1 MSIVR
6 LTGDDLHLRNEA
18 LQRLERDPDVDASA
32 IGVAARDGVITLT
45 GFIDSCAAKLAAER
59 AVKLARGVRAVAN
72 DLQVRLDRT
81 DADIAQDAASALDVR
96 LTVPTTVQV
105 VVHNAHVTLT
115 GTVSWPCQR
124 SAAENAMRDVRG
136 VRRVVNRI
144 RIVPPRVAGPSH
156 RVVVIRGRGD
166 RVEIP
171 VPLTPS
177 C

>member
-1 MSIVR
+1 MSIAR

-32 IGVAARDGVITLT
+32 IGVAARDGVVALT
-45 GFIDSCAAKLAAER
+45 GFIDSCAGKLAAER

-81 DADIAQDAASALDVR
+81 DADIAQDAARALDECV
-96 LTVPTTVQV
+96 TVPTTVQA
-105 VVHNAHVTLT
+105 VVHNGHVTLT
-115 GTVSWPCQR
+115 GTVSWLCQR
-124 SAAENAMRDVRG
+124 SAAENAVRHVHG
-136 VRRVVNRI
+136 TWSIVNRI
-144 RIVPPRVAGPSH
+144 RIVPPREGRTH
-156 RVVVIRGRGD
+156 RVVMIRGLND

-171 VPLTPS
+171 VPCTPS